1 MLTIEQIFYISTPS
15 GIFPG
20 VSISELKPN
29 NSYQQTQ
36 QQNVPQPQ
44 MAQQPQVNAPQ
55 SQMAQQPQVNAPQSQ
70 MAQQPQVKVGIE
82 EILSIFE
89 PKNVR
94 TNGVKKDQ
102 LVAII
107 HEVRGEGRKPFLH
120 CWPEITQRFAGLG
133 LDLPGVLAVF
143 QQNPNVSE
151 FQEALTEFNT
161 LKEEEMMS
169 ILPLLMGMGGKSSK
183 KPSNIEDAE
192 FGNISKVES

>member
-1 MLTIEQIFYISTPS
+1 
-15 GIFPG
+15 
-20 VSISELKPN
+20 
-29 NSYQQTQ
+29 
-36 QQNVPQPQ
+36 

-133 LDLPGVLAVF
+133 FSA
-143 QQNPNVSE
+143 
-151 FQEALTEFNT
+151 
-161 LKEEEMMS
+161 
-169 ILPLLMGMGGKSSK
+169 KSK
-183 KPSNIEDAE
+183 C
-192 FGNISKVES
+192 FGISRSSH